1 MNPITERQLRINES
15 RFDLTE
21 EKWLANTSQ
30 RTYSP
35 ANFGGKK
42 VVKGPPKATENHST
56 KELIDQGLVGVYE
69 R

>member
-1 MNPITERQLRINES
+1 MERQLRINES

-21 EKWLANTSQ
+21 EKWLTNT
-30 RTYSP
+30 RIRKYSP
-35 ANFGGKK
+35 TKFGGKK
-42 VVKGPPKATENHST
+42 VVKGPPKATEKHTT